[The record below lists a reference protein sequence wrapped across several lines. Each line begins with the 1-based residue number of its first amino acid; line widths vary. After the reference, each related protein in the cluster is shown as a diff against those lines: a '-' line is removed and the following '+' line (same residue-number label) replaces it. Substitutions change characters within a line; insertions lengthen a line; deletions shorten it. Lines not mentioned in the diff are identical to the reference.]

1 MGGHVVFQHLYRSW
15 DVCIEDILSIS
26 FKHVAGIHF
35 LMKHSNIIFTVF
47 FKDGAL
53 QLASYFTFQKH
64 KNF

>member
-15 DVCIEDILSIS
+15 NVCIEDILSIS
-26 FKHVAGIHF
+26 FKHVAF
-35 LMKHSNIIFTVF
+35 LDETFYSHLYSV

-53 QLASYFTFQKH
+53 QLVKVYFTFQKH